1 MLPPGLAFVAY
12 NDRALKRFKEVT
24 TPRFYLNLNKYFD
37 SLQQDSTPFTPNV
50 GLFRSKR
57 LC

>member
-37 SLQQDSTPFTPNV
+37 SLQQDSTPLHQMS
-50 GLFRSKR
+50 GYLEQ
-57 LC
+57 